1 MDEKKLTV
9 TEEVIEPEL
18 ISPGGRSGRW
28 DDRQSSPPPRKP
40 GLLTRVKGLLA
51 GGLALLG
58 AGLILAGA
66 FLTSTVIGAVL
77 GIPMMLAG
85 AAAFYLLFKF
95 LSSGSSG
102 TIFFRRF

>member
-1 MDEKKLTV
+1 MDEKKLAV

-18 ISPGGRSGRW
+18 ISPGGRRERW
-28 DDRQSSPPPRKP
+28 DDRQSPPPHRKP

-58 AGLILAGA
+58 AALVLAGA
-66 FLTSTVIGAVL
+66 FLTSTVIGAVF
-77 GIPMMLAG
+77 GIPLMLAG
-85 AAAFYLLFKF
+85 AAVFYLLFKF
-95 LSSGSSG
+95 LSSGSGG